1 MPFSNLNV
9 VNTGKNGILDSTTT
23 DDIDQMFADLAN
35 RQRIVLHFHG
45 GLVPKPDG
53 MAGALR
59 LYQSCYEPTGAYP
72 IFFVWESGFIDT
84 IRHNLAE
91 IAGESFFKTLMRWVL
106 KFAIAK
112 LDPSL
117 GAKAITTRLPDDI
130 DVEKELSL
138 RNSNE
143 EPFREV
149 KAPPTPTELTDN
161 ERRTFEE
168 TLAEDDAFANEVAAI
183 LKSVLPAPSVSGE
196 KGIVTRAQTST
207 QTLMSPEVIYKLKT
221 DAALA
226 LAEGKKGILLS
237 AQLIKSAGA
246 VLVRVIRRFVQRRD
260 HGLYPTVMEEILRE
274 LYIANVGEAIWNAMK
289 QETFDTFQN
298 QPDTPV
304 RGGWYFT
311 RKLSA
316 LLRAGHRP
324 EITLVGHSAG
334 TIFINN
340 FLGQVEKLR
349 QDGAEP
355 FPGDFAFKNLLLLAP
370 ACTFAQFQPTITK
383 RRALF
388 QNFRMFT
395 MHDKEE
401 SNDVLV
407 RFVYTRSLLYL
418 ISGILEKDADGSSA
432 FDMPV
437 LGMERYFI
445 ASADYSQP
453 EIVAARQFLQ
463 AVSNSAEWS
472 QTPEGAAPGLATR
485 STSHGGFDSDAS
497 TLASLAYIITH

>member
-9 VNTGKNGILDSTTT
+9 VNTGKDGALDSTTT
-23 DDIDQMFADLAN
+23 DEIDQMFVTLAN
-35 RQRIVLHFHG
+35 RQRIVFHFHG
-45 GLVPKPDG
+45 GLVPKANG
-53 MAGALR
+53 MAGASR

-72 IFFVWESGFIDT
+72 IFFVWESGFLET

-117 GAKAITTRLPDDI
+117 GTKAITTQLPYDT
-130 DVEKELSL
+130 DVEKELAC

-168 TLAEDDAFANEVAAI
+168 TLAEAEDFSNDVDAIV
-183 LKSVLPAPSVSGE
+183 KYVLPAPSESGE
-196 KGIVTRAQTST
+196 KGVVTRAQTST
-207 QTLMSPEVIYKLKT
+207 QTLMSPEVIDKLKA

-226 LAEGKKGILLS
+226 RAEGQKGILS
-237 AQLIKSAGA
+237 TAQLVKSAGTI
-246 VLVRVIRRFVQRRD
+246 LVRVIRRFVQHHD

-274 LYIANVGEAIWNAMK
+274 LYIANAGEAIWNAMK
-289 QETFDTFQN
+289 KETFDTFYN
-298 QPDTPV
+298 PPGAPI

-311 RKLSA
+311 RKLAA
-316 LLRAGHRP
+316 LLRTGHRP

-334 TIFINN
+334 AVFIDN
-340 FLGQVEKLR
+340 FLAQVDKLR
-349 QDGAEP
+349 QDAAEP
-355 FPGDFAFKNLLLLAP
+355 LPADFAFKNLLLLAP
-370 ACTFAQFQPTITK
+370 ACTFAHFEPTIAN

-388 QNFRMFT
+388 KNIRIFT

-407 RFVYTRSLLYL
+407 PHVYTRSLLYL
-418 ISGILEKDADGSSA
+418 ISGILEKEVDGTSA

-437 LGMERYFI
+437 LGMERYYT
-445 ASADYSQP
+445 AGSVYAQP
-453 EIVAARQFLQ
+453 EVVAAREFLS
-463 AVSNSAEWS
+463 VSNRAEWS
-472 QTPEGAAPGLATR
+472 QTPEDAAPGLATR

-497 TLASLAYIITH
+497 TLASLAYIITR